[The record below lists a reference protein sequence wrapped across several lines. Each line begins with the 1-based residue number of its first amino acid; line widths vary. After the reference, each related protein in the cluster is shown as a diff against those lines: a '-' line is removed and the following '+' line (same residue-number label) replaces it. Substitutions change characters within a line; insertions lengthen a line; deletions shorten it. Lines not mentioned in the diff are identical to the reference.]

1 MKENELLSTNHFE
14 GRAESSEQSKKTKRP
29 TTRDY
34 INELEAR
41 LTAHLDGIEE
51 RSQGRINQFQEQ
63 FAQAIQYQLNR
74 NDHFEEQLSQQ
85 VDRLQT
91 QLRTT
96 AQNQLARSQNN
107 GTEEEL
113 IQRIYWLQKRLVI
126 LEKKIDTQRKFLF
139 ALIVLC
145 ASFLYLTMV
154 RTPQQKAL
162 PQFPPVEQEIDPQPK
177 LQGFQTPPIEPKHLN
192 KFFGSATLTQTPVK
206 GQKIQGKWRIYHVTD
221 TYRIRMVHPAT
232 KQRSPPQCA
241 GKSLEQVDQQG
252 IKGCIAHRGI
262 DVATPIGTPLFAI
275 AYSQAKTQVECIKQ
289 PPWGT
294 YAKLTSASLPGWTF
308 IAHHLNTCRP
318 GLYQSG
324 QIFGM
329 TGTAGTG
336 PHLHFGS
343 KYRGRYLAPPLGFVQ
358 WMLAGEKP
366 KL

>member
-1 MKENELLSTNHFE
+1 MNQNEFLSNNHLE
-14 GRAESSEQSKKTKRP
+14 TKTESSVDRQKKKRP
-29 TTRDY
+29 TTRDH
-34 INELEAR
+34 INEMEAR
-41 LTAHLDGIEE
+41 LTIYLDRIEE
-51 RSQGRINQFQEQ
+51 RSQEQ
-63 FAQAIQYQLNR
+63 FEQFKEQFVQTIQYQLNQSDR
-74 NDHFEEQLSQQ
+74 FEEQLTQQ
-85 VDRLQT
+85 VDCLQT

-96 AQNQLARSQNN
+96 AQHQLKHSQNN

-113 IQRIYWLQKRLVI
+113 IQRIYWLQKRLAI
-126 LEKKIDTQRKFLF
+126 LERKIDTQRKFLF
-139 ALIVLC
+139 ALMILG
-145 ASFLYLTMV
+145 ASFLYLTIFH
-154 RTPQQKAL
+154 TPKQKTF
-162 PQFPPVEQEIDPQPK
+162 PQFPPVEQKIELQPK
-177 LQGFQTPPIEPKHLN
+177 LQGFQTPPLEPQHLN
-192 KFFGSATLTQTPVK
+192 KFFGNATLTKTPVK
-206 GQKIQGKWRIYHVTD
+206 GQKIRGKWRLYAVTD

-232 KQRSPPQCA
+232 KQRSPPQCV
-241 GKSLEQVDQQG
+241 GKSLEEVDKQG
-252 IKGCIAHRGI
+252 IVGCIAHRGI
-262 DVATPIGTPLFAI
+262 DVAAPIGTPLFAI

-324 QIFGM
+324 QVFGT